1 MSGMNKFVR
10 HRNPEDSDDQ
20 WAAPH
25 PERPATAQT
34 TRNVYKRNGHHMY
47 DTDTEDFDATRSSLH
62 DQDYP
67 ASEASHDE
75 EEYDQYGDSAFPMHP
90 GNGRHAGGLELD
102 GLMSQMEQHMARSG
116 HANPDSYPPT
126 TTGEPEPDENFEDEV
141 DIEHAQAQVRHE
153 QPRDLY
159 PTKIPQKQINST
171 PLPIQSQPP
180 CTQQYKDQFKVTTN
194 PTISQKDV
202 QRQKM
207 PQSNTQVISQPVA
220 KHVAEQFHATAQ
232 TATNHKSTARVP
244 DSTHQ
249 QPARAQIT
257 TANHRQQHANEP
269 DHYRQQHV
277 KKVNHQDQHLD
288 EFQHQQ
294 QYGIEEPPEDNDEQ
308 NTHSEEEEALDYRL
322 EELYAKDFV
331 ELQNEPFNG
340 PPREDVHDTQSDLSK
355 PLSERLEAVAKLDV
369 RRQKELF
376 SSLQLAQWEEAGDW
390 FQERFSEIF
399 GKLKAARKKRRE
411 MASEFEQQIAQRQQ
425 ALTKK
430 RKITDD
436 ALSEMKKSG
445 SLVLEST
452 PKKKQRFRE

>member
-1 MSGMNKFVR
+1 MSGMNRFVR
-10 HRNPEDSDDQ
+10 HRNPEDSNNQ

-34 TRNVYKRNGHHMY
+34 TRNVHERNGHHMY
-47 DTDTEDFDATRSSLH
+47 DTDTEDFDATRSSLN
-62 DQDYP
+62 DQDYNAP
-67 ASEASHDE
+67 DGSEDE
-75 EEYDQYGDSAFPMHP
+75 AEYDQHGDGAFSIHQ

-102 GLMSQMEQHMARSG
+102 GLMSQMQQHMARSG

-126 TTGEPEPDENFEDEV
+126 TSGEPDSDENFGDEV
-141 DIEHAQAQVRHE
+141 DVEHPQVHLRVE
-153 QPRDLY
+153 QPRDIHT
-159 PTKIPQKQINST
+159 TKIPQRQVAST

-180 CTQQYKDQFKVTTN
+180 RTQQYKDQFKVTTN

-207 PQSNTQVISQPVA
+207 PQSKTPAASQPAA
-220 KHVAEQFHATAQ
+220 KHVPEQSQATAQ
-232 TATNHKSTARVP
+232 AAAIHKSTAQIP
-244 DSTHQ
+244 DSAHQ
-249 QPARAQIT
+249 QPARARIT
-257 TANHRQQHANEP
+257 TANNRQQHANEP
-269 DHYRQQHV
+269 DHYRQQYV
-277 KKVNHQDQHLD
+277 RKVNHQDQHLNG
-288 EFQHQQ
+288 FHHQQ
-294 QYGIEEPPEDNDEQ
+294 QYDIEESSEDNHEQ
-308 NTHSEEEEALDYRL
+308 NTHSEEEVLDYRL

-331 ELQNEPFNG
+331 ELQNEPFDG

-355 PLSERLEAVAKLDV
+355 PLSEILEAVAKLDV

-376 SSLQLAQWEEAGDW
+376 SSLKLEQWEEAGDW
-390 FQERFSEIF
+390 FQERFSEVF

-445 SLVLEST
+445 SLVLDST
-452 PKKKQRFRE
+452 PKKKQRITE